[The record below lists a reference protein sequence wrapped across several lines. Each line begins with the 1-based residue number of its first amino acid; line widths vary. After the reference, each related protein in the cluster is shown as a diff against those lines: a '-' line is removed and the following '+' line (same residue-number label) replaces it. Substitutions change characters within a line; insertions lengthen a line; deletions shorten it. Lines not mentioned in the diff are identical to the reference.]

1 MSTCALELAS
11 HASNAVACPLVRS
24 LLASH
29 ASNADL
35 MAILAEQG
43 FNPKKVSEALAIEI
57 PRNQIGEDLR
67 EYNRMLQAKS
77 NGLLPVQEW
86 DKVEIAT
93 LRTSTT
99 SAVLRCCKIGG
110 GRTPHD
116 HFRTATRPSA
126 TDMVPVYEINEI
138 DYK

>member
-1 MSTCALELAS
+1 MTC
-11 HASNAVACPLVRS
+11 PFVRS

-35 MAILAEQG
+35 MAILSEQG

-57 PRNQIGEDLR
+57 PRNKHGDDIRAFNKALHAR
-67 EYNRMLQAKS
+67 S
-77 NGLLPVQEW
+77 NGLLPVQDW

-93 LRTSTT
+93 LRSSTT

-110 GRTPHD
+110 GAEPPMITFAPLRG
-116 HFRTATRPSA
+116 RPSQRSCQY
-126 TDMVPVYEINEI
+126 TRSTELI
-138 DYK
+138 

>member
-1 MSTCALELAS
+1 MTC
-11 HASNAVACPLVRS
+11 PFVRS

-35 MAILAEQG
+35 MAILSEQG

-57 PRNQIGEDLR
+57 PRNKQGDDIRAFNKALHAR
-67 EYNRMLQAKS
+67 S
-77 NGLLPVQEW
+77 NGLLPVQDW

-93 LRTSTT
+93 LRSSTT

-110 GRTPHD
+110 VRTPHD
-116 HFRTATRPSA
+116 HLRTATRPSV
-126 TDMVPVYEINEI
+126 TEIVPVYEINRI
-138 DYK
+138 DLK